1 MNTINGNVAGV
12 RNSLLERMLGI
23 YDLRMEPEQFASE
36 ELIELLAQFTD
47 ELRREVS
54 VYISRDGRVRDV
66 SIGDAATVKMSEM
79 RLVRNE
85 NRLCGIRCIHT
96 HPNGNGLLSTVDIG
110 TLKSMKLDCMSALG
124 VLEGRPTNI
133 SAAFIGEK
141 KNEDFE
147 ILLKGPLRTTE
158 IPQEQWL
165 REIFESDARLFSL
178 TVQTVK
184 AEKERAVL
192 VGIET
197 GNERYDTLAELSE
210 LAKTA
215 GAQVLRIEKQKRNKP
230 DSVYYVG
237 KGKAEELALIASEL
251 EVDLFVFDDE
261 LSSSQIR
268 NLEEMLGSRVL
279 DRAALI
285 LDIFATRA
293 QSREGKLQVELAQ
306 LKYRLP
312 RLIGFG
318 QTLSRIGGGIGTRGP
333 GEKKLETDRRR
344 IRRQVFE
351 LETELQEI
359 AKQRSVRRVRR
370 EKNAVPLVAIVGY
383 TNAGKSTLLNL
394 LSRSDVLAED
404 MLFAT
409 LDPVTRSVTLPGGTE
424 ILLSDTVGFINKLPH
439 DLVEAFTS
447 TLEEATNA
455 DVILHVIDASSSYF
469 REQMRVVDQVLDS
482 LGAGGKP
489 TILVYNK
496 MDTVEHDFTPPEA
509 DSVCISAKNKDGI
522 DKLLALLL
530 YKVEAGQHRTFLTIP
545 YSRGEVLSLLR
556 QRGRILSEEYLG
568 EGTLVEVMADSTTF
582 GMANKLLEQDK

>member
-12 RNSLLERMLGI
+12 RDSVLERMLGL
-23 YDLRMEPEQFASE
+23 YDLRMEIEQFASE
-36 ELIELLAQFTD
+36 ELIELLAQFTG
-47 ELRREVS
+47 ELKREIS

-66 SIGDAATVKMSEM
+66 SIGDAATVKMNEM

-85 NRLCGIRCIHT
+85 NRLCGIRCLHT
-96 HPNGNGLLSTVDIG
+96 HPNGSGMLSAVDLG
-110 TLKSMKLDCMSALG
+110 SLKSMKLDCMSAIG
-124 VLEGRPTNI
+124 VYEGRATEL

-141 KNEDFE
+141 KNEDFD
-147 ILLKGPLRTTE
+147 IVLKGPVRVTD
-158 IPQEQWL
+158 IPQELWL
-165 REIFESDARLFSL
+165 REIYEADARLFSS
-178 TVQTVK
+178 TVQTSK
-184 AEKERAVL
+184 TEKERAVL

-197 GNERYDTLAELSE
+197 GHERYDTLSELSE
-210 LAKTA
+210 LVKTA
-215 GAQVLRIEKQKRNKP
+215 GAQVVRIEKQKRASP
-230 DSVYYVG
+230 DNVYYVG
-237 KGKAEELALIASEL
+237 KGKAEELALIGSEL
-251 EVDLFVFDDE
+251 DVDLFLFDDE
-261 LSSSQIR
+261 LSAVQIR
-268 NLEEMLGSRVL
+268 NLEEMLGARVL

-285 LDIFATRA
+285 LDIFAARA

-351 LETELQEI
+351 LETELQEV
-359 AKQRSVRRVRR
+359 AKQRSVRRMRR
-370 EKNAVPLVAIVGY
+370 EKNAVPLVALVGY

-394 LSRSDVLAED
+394 LSGSSVLAED

-409 LDPVTRSVTLPGGTE
+409 LDPVTRSVTLPGGSE

-447 TLEEATNA
+447 TLEEVTYA
-455 DVILHVIDASSSYF
+455 DVILHVVDASSPYF
-469 REQMRVVDQVLDS
+469 REQMRVVDQVLDT

-496 MDTVEHDFTPPEA
+496 MDTIEHDFIPSEKDA
-509 DSVCISAKNKDGI
+509 VCISAKSNSGV
-522 DKLLALLL
+522 DKLIALLQQ
-530 YKVEAGQHRTFLTIP
+530 KVEADQHRALLTIP

-556 QRGRILSEEYLG
+556 QRGRIISEEYFG
-568 EGTLVEVMADSTTF
+568 EGTRVEVMADKTTF
-582 GMANKLLEQDK
+582 GMANKLLEKEK